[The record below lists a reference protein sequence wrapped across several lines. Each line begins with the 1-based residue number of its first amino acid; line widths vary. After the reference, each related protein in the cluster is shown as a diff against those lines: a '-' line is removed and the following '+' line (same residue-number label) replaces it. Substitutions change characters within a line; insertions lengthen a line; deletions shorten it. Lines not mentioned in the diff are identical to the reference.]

1 MAPSASSGANRPAR
15 AQGLSIAARPRK
27 GAKQRARTRARTHAR
42 ARARRI
48 SRTLDGGRCPLSQR
62 QPAPRPADAPA
73 QARQQGRASDCGLL
87 SSWRRGGS
95 PRLLMPDRRFGSTH
109 KSNSVKI
116 ATLRPSG
123 GPAHD
128 PALRQPARLKHPAR
142 RRRARSRPY
151 FARLRQA
158 GTGPASPSRAPRRA
172 IPGETCPKTL
182 FFAGHA
188 ESKAVCFAFGELGF
202 DSLVIMSL
210 LRCC

>member
-1 MAPSASSGANRPAR
+1 MPASAPSRLTRGRR
-15 AQGLSIAARPRK
+15 GLADGRSLP
-27 GAKQRARTRARTHAR
+27 
-42 ARARRI
+42 
-48 SRTLDGGRCPLSQR
+48 SRSRGH
-62 QPAPRPADAPA
+62 PA

-95 PRLLMPDRRFGSTH
+95 PRLLMPDRHFGSTH

-172 IPGETCPKTL
+172 IPGETCPKAL
-182 FFAGHA
+182 LFAGHA
-188 ESKAVCFAFGELGF
+188 ESKTVCFAFGELGF